1 MGEQLLPFSCCFS
14 NVQGIRGAGGAK
26 WTTGV
31 VDMQDI
37 QNGQGMSLKLGP
49 WSRGFKL
56 YSVPSLKDA
65 IGHVVLLW
73 DGTRWWFQSSCVCLP
88 LLSEMLQVDLCTFC
102 LDAWGKS
109 PTRGVLRNHIDPTY
123 KHLQGPNALP
133 HHQENHTPLRAYA
146 IHVESKLVEVDLLE
160 FAIELSPMNRQIL
173 MHSYLHDL
181 YMHIYIYLFIDAIY
195 CQPGLIILFHIYIY
209 IHVYI

>member
-1 MGEQLLPFSCCFS
+1 MTWMVLLNDCSTPPKWMNKTGLNKTHVYTILWLLFTARPQWVSCSTTMGEQLLPFLCCFS
-14 NVQGIRGAGGAK
+14 NAQGIRGASDAK

-31 VDMQDI
+31 LDMPDI
-37 QNGQGMSLKLGP
+37 QNGQGMSPKLGP

-56 YSVPSLKDA
+56 YSIPSLKDA

-88 LLSEMLQVDLCTFC
+88 LLSEKLQVDLRICC

-123 KHLQGPNALP
+123 KQLQGGPQP
-133 HHQENHTPLRAYA
+133 A
-146 IHVESKLVEVDLLE
+146 I
-160 FAIELSPMNRQIL
+160 N
-173 MHSYLHDL
+173 
-181 YMHIYIYLFIDAIY
+181 
-195 CQPGLIILFHIYIY
+195 GLINPVSRVITSVTHL
-209 IHVYI
+209 

>member
-1 MGEQLLPFSCCFS
+1 
-14 NVQGIRGAGGAK
+14 
-26 WTTGV
+26 
-31 VDMQDI
+31 
-37 QNGQGMSLKLGP
+37 
-49 WSRGFKL
+49 
-56 YSVPSLKDA
+56 
-65 IGHVVLLW
+65 
-73 DGTRWWFQSSCVCLP
+73 
-88 LLSEMLQVDLCTFC
+88 MLQVDLCTFC

-209 IHVYI
+209 TYTYTFNASKERNTLPTCVIQVLSEPCRPGGPVKTVKPDLQRVDIHAMTEAVVYIA